1 MDNILKSG
9 SCSIVLG
16 SNYYSGFI
24 EKRKINF

>member
-16 SNYYSGFI
+16 SNYYMYLLKK
-24 EKRKINF
+24 ENNF